1 MIDDLRD
8 EISRLKEA
16 LSEEPMMN
24 DERKEKLLLLAG
36 IMEDVLLEEECM
48 RIFFRDIRGGEAI

>member
-8 EISRLKEA
+8 EIARLKENFK
-16 LSEEPMMN
+16 EEPMMN

-48 RIFFRDIRGGEAI
+48 RIFFKDIRGGEAV